1 MAITNAQQAKQILME
16 DGGVP
21 QLVKKSKGKKRPGY
35 RGDDAARS
43 DRASGRSAGRADP
56 GGSVDRGGGS
66 SNRERG
72 ITQQYTGPKGTTGRI
87 DRPGADP
94 KPPQEFIGGRAFDV
108 TSDPKN
114 IEQRN
119 FARSI
124 AADAKRVADRKKR
137 QKDLTFFE
145 NYLGPAG
152 YTRRTKASNLKS
164 LGMLDKKFGTIGGV
178 PAGFTTAALEAFDV
192 PKETAMFDIDS
203 IREIYGPMSTV
214 AGKKGITKQQ
224 AKDLKDLR
232 KDMEI
237 EQKILDGTL
246 TKGEFLDYRD
256 RNKTEDTGGRDDA
269 QSNPC
274 LGPNPPAYCFIGGNA
289 PKEEEEEEPFRMALA
304 FRADGGRVPYE
315 DGGITTLEEA
325 KRMAPPGESLA
336 YINDDEAALL
346 KSLGGAGE
354 DVNGTGIKS
363 YFIKK
368 IFRGAKKAVKK
379 IVKSPLGKAAILG
392 AAAFGIPGTGF
403 SGIGGGLGSFL
414 KGKKFSTLFSGIGD
428 KIAGASVGK
437 LAGLSIG
444 GGLLAGALAGK
455 GYEDEDGDGFDDK
468 TGLDIS
474 KIREDY
480 ISNRSRAF
488 RKEGGMSDV
497 ENDPQYRG
505 WKRIY
510 EVNPEAAEM
519 HPKHKEFVKYYANV
533 ERQGKEEGG
542 LMDLKGMEMDFR
554 DEGGFVP
561 IGKKER
567 ADDVPARLSKNEFVM
582 TADAVRG
589 AGDGNI
595 DKGAEKMYNLMSKL
609 EAENDQSQGLD
620 GARKMFKTAQRL
632 EEVL

>member
-21 QLVKKSKGKKRPGY
+21 QLVKKGKGKKRPGY
-35 RGDDAARS
+35 RG
-43 DRASGRSAGRADP
+43 P
-56 GGSVDRGGGS
+56 GGYQGSDPDSGKGGASKGSSSKGGGYDGPRGGGFDAS
-66 SNRERG
+66 TKSFDKSLNP
-72 ITQQYTGPKGTTGRI
+72 T
-87 DRPGADP
+87 RPGGPIGRDDP
-94 KPPQEFIGGRAFDV
+94 PSKPPQEFIGGVSYDV
-108 TSDPKN
+108 TSDPDN

-124 AADAKRVADRKKR
+124 AADKKRVADRKKR
-137 QKDLTFFE
+137 QKDLSFIEDF
-145 NYLGPAG
+145 LGAAG
-152 YTRRTKASNLKS
+152 YNRRNKASNLKS
-164 LGMLDKKFGTIGGV
+164 LGVLDRKIGNIPTFATGMIDAFNV
-178 PAGFTTAALEAFDV
+178 PD
-192 PKETAMFDIDS
+192 ETALFDIDS
-203 IREIYGPMSTV
+203 IREIYSPLSTM

-224 AKDLKDLR
+224 TKDLQDLR
-232 KDMEI
+232 QDMEI

-246 TKGEFLDYRD
+246 TKKEFLKYRN
-256 RNKTEDTGGRDDA
+256 RNKKPDTGGRDDA

-289 PKEEEEEEPFRMALA
+289 PKDEEEEEPFKLALA
-304 FRADGGRVPYE
+304 FRKDGGRVPYE
-315 DGGITTLEEA
+315 DGGYTGGIMDLESG
-325 KRMAPPGESLA
+325 RQM
-336 YINDDEAALL
+336 YF
-346 KSLGGAGE
+346 LGKL
-354 DVNGTGIKS
+354 V
-363 YFIKK
+363 KK
-368 IFRGAKKAVKK
+368 ATRAVKK
-379 IVKSPLGKAAILG
+379 IVKSPVGKIGLGALAMKFGAPLLGGSSFMKKFGLSKLGELSFGKKAAIALG
-392 AAAFGIPGTGF
+392 G
-403 SGIGGGLGSFL
+403 
-414 KGKKFSTLFSGIGD
+414 
-428 KIAGASVGK
+428 
-437 LAGLSIG
+437 
-444 GGLLAGALAGK
+444 GALAGLLQK
-455 GYEDEDGDGFDDK
+455 GQYEDEDGDGFDDK
-468 TGLDIS
+468 TGLNIEEL
-474 KIREDY
+474 RESY
-480 ISNRSRAF
+480 ARPIAF

-497 ENDPQYRG
+497 ENDPQYKG
-505 WKRIY
+505 WKRVY

-519 HPKHKEFVKYYANV
+519 HPKHKEFIKYYANV

>member
-16 DGGVP
+16 DGGIP
-21 QLVKKSKGKKRPGY
+21 QLVKKGKGKKRPGY
-35 RGDDAARS
+35 RG
-43 DRASGRSAGRADP
+43 P
-56 GGSVDRGGGS
+56 GGYQGGSGSSGGKSGGGS
-66 SNRERG
+66 KGGGYSGGGGGGRDASTKSFDKSLNPDRKG
-72 ITQQYTGPKGTTGRI
+72 GPIGR
-87 DRPGADP
+87 DDSKAP
-94 KPPQEFIGGRAFDV
+94 PPQEFIGGKAFDV

-145 NYLGPAG
+145 NYLGPMG
-152 YTRRTKASNLKS
+152 FTQRTKASNLKS
-164 LGMLDKKFGTIGGV
+164 LGLLDKKYDTIGGV
-178 PAGFTTAALEAFDV
+178 PVGITGAFAEAFDV
-192 PKETAMFDIDS
+192 PKETALFDIDS
-203 IREIYGPMSTV
+203 IREIAGPLSTM
-214 AGKKGITKQQ
+214 AGKKGLSKQQ
-224 AKDLKDLR
+224 TKDLQDLR
-232 KDMEI
+232 QDMEI

-256 RNKTEDTGGRDDA
+256 RNKKPDTGGRDDA

-289 PKEEEEEEPFRMALA
+289 PKEEEEEEPFRLALA

-346 KSLGGAGE
+346 KALGGAGE
-354 DVNGTGIKS
+354 DINGTGIKS
-363 YFIKK
+363 YFLKK
-368 IFRGAKKAVKK
+368 LARKAKKTVKK
-379 IVKSPLGKAAILG
+379 VFKSPLGKAAILG
-392 AAAFGIPGTGF
+392 LGAYYMPGFGIKAAGGF
-403 SGIGGGLGSFL
+403 TPFM
-414 KGKKFSTLFSGIGD
+414 KKFGFDAIKKKIGE
-428 KIAGASVGK
+428 ASFGK

-468 TGLDIS
+468 TGFSVEEYRRRGAQGNVPI
-474 KIREDY
+474 
-480 ISNRSRAF
+480 AF
-488 RKEGGMSDV
+488 RAEGGMSDV
-497 ENDPQYRG
+497 ENDPQYKG
-505 WKRIY
+505 WKIIY
-510 EVNPEAAEM
+510 EVNPDAAEM

-609 EAENDQSQGLD
+609 EAENDRSQGLD

>member
-1 MAITNAQQAKQILME
+1 MAITNAQQAKQILMQ
-16 DGGVP
+16 DGGIP
-21 QLVKKSKGKKRPGY
+21 QLVKKGKGKKRPGY
-35 RGDDAARS
+35 RGE
-43 DRASGRSAGRADP
+43 
-56 GGSVDRGGGS
+56 GGYQGGRGGGYGAGRS
-66 SNRERG
+66 GGGS
-72 ITQQYTGPKGTTGRI
+72 KGGGYSGGGGGGRDASTKSFDKSLNP
-87 DRPGADP
+87 DRPGGPIGRDDP
-94 KPPQEFIGGRAFDV
+94 PSRPPQEIIGGRSFDV

-114 IEQRN
+114 VEQRN

-137 QKDLTFFE
+137 QKDLTFLE

-152 YTRRTKASNLKS
+152 FNRRTKAANLKS

-178 PAGFTTAALEAFDV
+178 PVGFATAALEAFDV
-192 PKETAMFDIDS
+192 PKETALFDIDS
-203 IREIYGPMSTV
+203 IREIYGPLSTM
-214 AGKKGITKQQ
+214 AGKKGISKQQ
-224 AKDLKDLR
+224 TKDLQDLR
-232 KDMEI
+232 QDMEI

-304 FRADGGRVPYE
+304 FRADGGRVPYA
-315 DGGITTLEEA
+315 DGGIMDLEEA
-325 KRMAPPGESLA
+325 QRQL
-336 YINDDEAALL
+336 
-346 KSLGGAGE
+346 
-354 DVNGTGIKS
+354 
-363 YFIKK
+363 YFIGGIVKK
-368 IFRGAKKAVKK
+368 AKRAVKK
-379 IVKSPLGKAAILG
+379 IVKSPIGKIGLG
-392 AAAFGIPGTGF
+392 ALAFKFGAPLLTGGGF
-403 SGIGGGLGSFL
+403 SGLA
-414 KGKKFSTLFSGIGD
+414 KKFGFDAIKN
-428 KIAGASVGK
+428 KIAEAGIGK

-455 GYEDEDGDGFDDK
+455 GYEDEDEDGFDDN
-468 TGLDIS
+468 TGFSVEEYRRRGAQGNVPI
-474 KIREDY
+474 
-480 ISNRSRAF
+480 AF
-488 RKEGGMSDV
+488 RAEGGMSDV
-497 ENDPQYRG
+497 ENDPQYKG

-510 EVNPEAAEM
+510 EVNPDAAEM
-519 HPKHKEFVKYYANV
+519 HPKHKEFVKYYANLD
-533 ERQGKEEGG
+533 RDKKAEGG

-589 AGDGNI
+589 AGDGDI
-595 DKGAEKMYNLMSKL
+595 DKGAEKMYNLMDKL

>member
-21 QLVKKSKGKKRPGY
+21 QLVKKGNGKKRPGY
-35 RGDDAARS
+35 RGDDAYGG
-43 DRASGRSAGRADP
+43 RASTGRSSSSSSK
-56 GGSVDRGGGS
+56 GGGYSGPRGGGADAS
-66 SNRERG
+66 TKSFDKSLNPDRKG
-72 ITQQYTGPKGTTGRI
+72 GPIGR
-87 DRPGADP
+87 DDSGA
-94 KPPQEFIGGRAFDV
+94 PPAQEIIGGRSFAV

-114 IEQRN
+114 VEERN
-119 FARSI
+119 FARSL

-137 QKDLTFFE
+137 QKDLKFIE

-152 YTRRTKASNLKS
+152 FNRRTKASNLKS
-164 LGMLDKKFGTIGGV
+164 LGMLDKKFGTLGGV
-178 PAGFTTAALEAFDV
+178 PVGFATGVLEAFDV
-192 PKETAMFDIDS
+192 PKETAMFDEDS
-203 IREIYGPMSTV
+203 IREIAGPLSTL
-214 AGKKGITKQQ
+214 AGKKGLSKQQ
-224 AKDLKDLR
+224 TKDLKDLR
-232 KDMEI
+232 QDIEI

-246 TKGEFLDYRD
+246 TNKEFLEYRD

-289 PKEEEEEEPFRMALA
+289 PTEEEEEPFKLALA
-304 FRADGGRVPYE
+304 FRADGGRVPYA
-315 DGGITTLEEA
+315 DGGIMDLARQELFLGGIA
-325 KRMAPPGESLA
+325 KGIGKAFKGATRAVKKVAKSPFGKMALG
-336 YINDDEAALL
+336 AALL
-346 KSLGGAGE
+346 GGSG
-354 DVNGTGIKS
+354 
-363 YFIKK
+363 
-368 IFRGAKKAVKK
+368 
-379 IVKSPLGKAAILG
+379 
-392 AAAFGIPGTGF
+392 GF
-403 SGIGGGLGSFL
+403 SGIGNILGGL
-414 KGKKFSTLFSGIGD
+414 KGKGIG
-428 KIAGASVGK
+428 S
-437 LAGLSIG
+437 LF
-444 GGLLAGALAGK
+444 GGLKDMSFGKSLALSLGGGALAGLLQK
-455 GYEDEDGDGFDDK
+455 GQYEDEDGDGFDDK
-468 TGLDIS
+468 TGLNIEEL
-474 KIREDY
+474 RESY
-480 ISNRSRAF
+480 ARPIAF

-497 ENDPQYRG
+497 ENDPQYKG

-510 EVNPEAAEM
+510 EVNPDAAEM
-519 HPKHKEFVKYYANV
+519 HPKHKEFIKYYANV

-554 DEGGFVP
+554 EEGGFVP

-620 GARKMFKTAQRL
+620 GAREMFKTAQRL

>member
-1 MAITNAQQAKQILME
+1 MAITDAQQAKQIMMQ

-21 QLVKKSKGKKRPGY
+21 QLVKRGKGKKRPGY
-35 RGDDAARS
+35 RGE
-43 DRASGRSAGRADP
+43 
-56 GGSVDRGGGS
+56 GGYQGGRGGGYGAGRS
-66 SNRERG
+66 DSG
-72 ITQQYTGPKGTTGRI
+72 SKGGGYSGGGGGGR
-87 DRPGADP
+87 DASTKSFDKSLNPNRPGGPIGRDDP
-94 KPPQEFIGGRAFDV
+94 PSRPPQEIIGGKSFDV

-124 AADAKRVADRKKR
+124 AADAKRVADRKKK
-137 QKDLTFFE
+137 QKDLTFIE
-145 NYLGPAG
+145 NFLSPAG
-152 YTRRTKASNLKS
+152 YTRRTKASNLKD
-164 LGMLDKKFGTIGGV
+164 LDLLDRKIGNIPTFATGIID
-178 PAGFTTAALEAFDV
+178 AFNV
-192 PKETAMFDIDS
+192 PKETALFDIDS
-203 IREIYGPMSTV
+203 IREIYSPLSTM
-214 AGKKGITKQQ
+214 AGKKGLKQSQ
-224 AKDLKDLR
+224 LDTLSDLR
-232 KDMEI
+232 EDMEI

-246 TKGEFLDYRD
+246 TNKEFLDYRD
-256 RNKTEDTGGRDDA
+256 RNKKPDTGGRDDA

-274 LGPNPPAYCFIGGNA
+274 LGPNPPAYCFIGDNA
-289 PKEEEEEEPFRMALA
+289 PKEEEEEPFKMALA

-315 DGGITTLEEA
+315 DGGYTGGIMDLETG
-325 KRMAPPGESLA
+325 RQM
-336 YINDDEAALL
+336 YF
-346 KSLGGAGE
+346 LGKLVKKAG
-354 DVNGTGIKS
+354 
-363 YFIKK
+363 
-368 IFRGAKKAVKK
+368 RAVKK
-379 IVKSPLGKAAILG
+379 IVKSPVGKIGLAALAFSPLAGAGLAKVGQAGGFGKFFSGLGKK
-392 AAAFGIPGTGF
+392 FGLEAL
-403 SGIGGGLGSFL
+403 SGKLGGGLGLS
-414 KGKKFSTLFSGIGD
+414 
-428 KIAGASVGK
+428 
-437 LAGLSIG
+437 LAG
-444 GGLLAGALAGK
+444 GALAGLLQK
-455 GYEDEDGDGFDDK
+455 GQVEDEDGDGFDDN

-497 ENDPQYRG
+497 ENDPQYKG

>member
-16 DGGVP
+16 DGGIP
-21 QLVKKSKGKKRPGY
+21 QLVKKGKGKKRPGY
-35 RGDDAARS
+35 RGE
-43 DRASGRSAGRADP
+43 
-56 GGSVDRGGGS
+56 GGYQGGRGGGYGAGRS
-66 SNRERG
+66 GGGS
-72 ITQQYTGPKGTTGRI
+72 KGGGYSGGGGGGRDASTKSFDRSLNP
-87 DRPGADP
+87 DRPGGPIGRDDP
-94 KPPQEFIGGRAFDV
+94 PSRPPQEIIGGRSFDV

-114 IEQRN
+114 VEQRN

-137 QKDLTFFE
+137 QKDLTFLE

-152 YTRRTKASNLKS
+152 FTRRTKASNLKS

-178 PAGFTTAALEAFDV
+178 PVGFTTAALEAFDV

-214 AGKKGITKQQ
+214 AGKKGLSKQQ
-224 AKDLKDLR
+224 TKDLQDLR
-232 KDMEI
+232 QDMEI

-304 FRADGGRVPYE
+304 FRKDGGRVPYA
-315 DGGITTLEEA
+315 DGGIMDLEPVRQMLFVGGIA
-325 KRMAPPGESLA
+325 KGIGKAFKGATRAVKKVVKSPVGKFALG
-336 YINDDEAALL
+336 AAL
-346 KSLGGAGE
+346 LGGAG
-354 DVNGTGIKS
+354 
-363 YFIKK
+363 
-368 IFRGAKKAVKK
+368 
-379 IVKSPLGKAAILG
+379 
-392 AAAFGIPGTGF
+392 GF
-403 SGIGGGLGSFL
+403 SGIGNFLGGLKGKGLGS
-414 KGKKFSTLFSGIGD
+414 LF
-428 KIAGASVGK
+428 
-437 LAGLSIG
+437 
-444 GGLLAGALAGK
+444 GGLKDMSFGKSLALSLGGGALAGLLQK
-455 GYEDEDGDGFDDK
+455 GQYEDEDGDGFDDK

-497 ENDPQYRG
+497 ENDPQYKG

-589 AGDGNI
+589 AGDGDI

>member
-1 MAITNAQQAKQILME
+1 MAITDAQQAKQIMMQ

-21 QLVKKSKGKKRPGY
+21 QLVKKGKGKKRSGY

-43 DRASGRSAGRADP
+43 SEGTSGGRADP
-56 GGSVDRGGGS
+56 GAGASRGDGPARGGGGNT
-66 SNRERG
+66 NRERG
-72 ITQQYTGPKGTTGRI
+72 ITQQYKGPKGTTGSI
-87 DRPGADP
+87 KNVKDDGP
-94 KPPQEFIGGRAFDV
+94 KEYIGGQEFNLNP
-108 TSDPKN
+108 TTPE
-114 IEQRN
+114 EQERKN
-119 FARSI
+119 FAISI
-124 AADAKRVADRKKR
+124 EADKKRVADRKKR
-137 QKDLTFFE
+137 QKDLTFVE
-145 NYLGPAG
+145 NYLGPTG
-152 YTRRTKASNLKS
+152 FTRRTKTSNLKD
-164 LGMLDKKFGTIGGV
+164 LGLIDRKFGNIPTIATGV
-178 PAGFTTAALEAFDV
+178 LEAFDV
-192 PKETAMFDIDS
+192 PKETALFDTDS
-203 IREIYGPMSTV
+203 IREIYGPMSTL
-214 AGKKGITKQQ
+214 AGTTGVKQSQ
-224 AKDLKDLR
+224 LDTLADLR
-232 KDMEI
+232 QDMDI

-246 TKGEFLDYRD
+246 TNKEFLEYRD

-289 PKEEEEEEPFRMALA
+289 PTEEEEEPFKLALA

-315 DGGITTLEEA
+315 DGGYTGGIMDLESG
-325 KRMAPPGESLA
+325 RQM
-336 YINDDEAALL
+336 YF
-346 KSLGGAGE
+346 LGKL
-354 DVNGTGIKS
+354 V
-363 YFIKK
+363 
-368 IFRGAKKAVKK
+368 KKAGRAIGK
-379 IVKSPLGKAAILG
+379 IVKSPVGKIGLGALALKFGPLAGSSFMKNFGLSKLGELSFGKKAAIALG
-392 AAAFGIPGTGF
+392 G
-403 SGIGGGLGSFL
+403 
-414 KGKKFSTLFSGIGD
+414 
-428 KIAGASVGK
+428 
-437 LAGLSIG
+437 
-444 GGLLAGALAGK
+444 GALAGLLQR
-455 GYEDEDGDGFDDK
+455 GEVEDEDGDGFDDN

-497 ENDPQYRG
+497 ENDPQYKG

-510 EVNPEAAEM
+510 EVNPDAAEM
-519 HPKHKEFVKYYANV
+519 HPKHKEFIKYYANV

-554 DEGGFVP
+554 EEGGFVP

-620 GARKMFKTAQRL
+620 GAREMFKTAQRL